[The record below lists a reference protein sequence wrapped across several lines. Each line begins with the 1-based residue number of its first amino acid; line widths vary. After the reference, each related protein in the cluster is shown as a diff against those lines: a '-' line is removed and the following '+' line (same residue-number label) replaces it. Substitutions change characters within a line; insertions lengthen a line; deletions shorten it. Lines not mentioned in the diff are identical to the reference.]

1 MEREQGSTVAAADP
15 SLAAWR
21 RDAADIVLAATTLV
35 HLPAVLLFMLGYG
48 LPTTLTTNALI
59 ATGYAVMTL
68 SAFARGWGYRVRLM
82 AFFVAAYGVVAI
94 ANLVS
99 FSGTYSRIG
108 LVIHPILVLVL
119 CGSAWA
125 RLAIAAS
132 IAILVAAPFVRL
144 MPGVA
149 ETLLADPSDASWPTG
164 RFWQQAAALTAF
176 LVTAMVLLDRFHRF
190 LLATLDAQR
199 AAVVQSEHEMR
210 ERQRLE
216 RGIAAIGD
224 EERRRLGRELHDGVC
239 QQITAALLRCQAL
252 QRAVSRG
259 TPLSAEE
266 FGPLTALL
274 TETIDDAHNVAL
286 GLYPLG
292 TDPGALAPALRV
304 LARRTEEMSGIRCQ
318 YVERGDVRV
327 SDAVVAQHLY
337 RIGQEALSNAARHSQ
352 ASRITVGLE
361 AGDGG
366 LTLHVEDNGVGLPP
380 DRRGVR
386 MGLQSMD
393 YRARLISGTL
403 AVASAPGGGTR
414 VTCRVPR
421 PPAAPAAPGSTGV
434 ESWIAV

>member
-1 MEREQGSTVAAADP
+1 
-15 SLAAWR
+15 
-21 RDAADIVLAATTLV
+21 
-35 HLPAVLLFMLGYG
+35 
-48 LPTTLTTNALI
+48 
-59 ATGYAVMTL
+59 
-68 SAFARGWGYRVRLM
+68 
-82 AFFVAAYGVVAI
+82 
-94 ANLVS
+94 
-99 FSGTYSRIG
+99 
-108 LVIHPILVLVL
+108 
-119 CGSAWA
+119 
-125 RLAIAAS
+125 
-132 IAILVAAPFVRL
+132 
-144 MPGVA
+144 
-149 ETLLADPSDASWPTG
+149 LLADPSAAAWPTG
-164 RFWQQAAALTAF
+164 AFWQQAAGLTAF

-190 LLATLDAQR
+190 LLAALDAQR

-421 PPAAPAAPGSTGV
+421 PPAAPGSTGV